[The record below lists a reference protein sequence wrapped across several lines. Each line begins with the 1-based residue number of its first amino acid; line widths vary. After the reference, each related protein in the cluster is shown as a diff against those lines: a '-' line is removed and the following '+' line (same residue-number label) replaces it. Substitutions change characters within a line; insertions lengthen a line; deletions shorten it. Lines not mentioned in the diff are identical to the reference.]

1 MLEKGLYN
9 RYVSEIDQFLT
20 EFDNSHPDKSPAQQ
34 YEINKYARVNRL
46 RDNAEL
52 TIEKKDVWQDF

>member
-1 MLEKGLYN
+1 MLGKLNN

-20 EFDNSHPDKSPAQQ
+20 EFDTTHTDKSPSQQ

-46 RDNAEL
+46 RDNFDA
-52 TIEKKDVWQDF
+52 TIEKKDVWQEF